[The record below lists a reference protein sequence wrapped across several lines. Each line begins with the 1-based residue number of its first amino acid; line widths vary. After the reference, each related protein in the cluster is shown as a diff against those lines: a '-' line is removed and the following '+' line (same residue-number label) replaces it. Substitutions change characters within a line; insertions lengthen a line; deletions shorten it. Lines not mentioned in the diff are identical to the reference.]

1 MGVVTKRTVILIIVA
16 CCCIPCAAFAGGIFV
31 NSQQSAEYVRLFN
44 RNAATDNADIVYYNM
59 AGTTKMKDGWYINTS
74 NMSFIQKATVE
85 THNNRIVGDREYKS
99 DNPFLM
105 FPNAYFLYKKDDWS
119 LFGAYQTIGATAV
132 RKWDDGLPSLDL
144 IGRLLPQIRGDIQ
157 SELEGKSAYYCLRLG
172 GAKALNDV
180 FSVALSGRFVYTT
193 QKVEGKVW
201 GSRSST
207 KLIIDAED
215 KGYGGSFSV
224 GINIAPTD
232 RLNIGMTY
240 EHFTR
245 IELETD
251 VGSADNEEELL
262 GWLDQV
268 IFKDG
273 NQANLDLPQELR
285 MGISYYINPRLRIE
299 GSLNFYLE
307 DQVDFS
313 YLGENYKTDYEDTY
327 EAGACLEYTWSPRL
341 KVSAG
346 FLYTWIGQDEDS
358 TTDSSIPGAH
368 TDYISIA
375 GGFQYEVVHRL
386 LTKIPGLNT
395 CLVNVGVCYTGFVHK
410 YNNDDAMGGLA
421 DLLSPGATQEYNKQ
435 YIVIALGCEF
445 RF

>member
-1 MGVVTKRTVILIIVA
+1 M
-16 CCCIPCAAFAGGIFV
+16 PCTALAGGIFV
-31 NSQQSAEYVRLFN
+31 NSQQSAEYIRLFN

-59 AGTTKMKDGWYINTS
+59 AGTTKMKDGWYLNAS
-74 NMSFIQKATVE
+74 NMSYIQEATVE
-85 THNNRIVGDREYKS
+85 TRHNRIVGNRKYKS
-99 DNPFLM
+99 DNPFPL
-105 FPNAYFLYKKDDWS
+105 FPNAFLLFKKDDWS

-144 IGRLLPQIRGDIQ
+144 IGKLLPQIRGDIR
-157 SELEGKSAYYCLRLG
+157 SKLEGRSAYYCFRLG

-180 FSVALSGRFVYTT
+180 LSVALSGRFVYTT

-207 KLIIDAED
+207 RLIIDAED

-224 GINIAPTD
+224 GINIAPTES
-232 RLNIGMTY
+232 LNIGMTY
-240 EHFTR
+240 EHSTS
-245 IELETD
+245 IEFKTD

-262 GWLDQV
+262 GWIDQV

-273 NQANLDLPQELR
+273 NKANLDLPQIVR
-285 MGISYYINPRLRIE
+285 VGISYYINPRLRVE
-299 GSLNFYLE
+299 ASFNCYFE
-307 DQVDFS
+307 DRVDFS
-313 YLGENYKTDYEDTY
+313 YLGESYKTDYENTY
-327 EAGACLEYTWSPRL
+327 ESGACLEYTWSPKL
-341 KVSAG
+341 KLSAG

-358 TTDSSIPGAH
+358 TSDATIPGAH

-410 YNNDDAMGGLA
+410 YTNDDAMGGLA
-421 DLLSPGATQEYNKQ
+421 NLLSPGATQEYNKQ